1 MHHRSITAGH
11 RPDQRPVARLPLT
24 GPMTC
29 TGDLVIKASTPA
41 EQIGMQVPWDR
52 NSYCRKRTLPKV
64 QLVSFEIPEYNRMPT
79 LISQNL
85 SQKAVSESRT
95 LANKVVRKSTRLHT
109 CLHARHGAARPSTH
123 SISRPRSNSFDI
135 FPGVYPTH
143 STAHTEIAF
152 SAAANRA
159 SSWLACPRFCAG
171 TLTAS
176 CPSTL
181 IVQITSPFSSVYSYV
196 IGFC

>member
-41 EQIGMQVPWDR
+41 EQIGMQVPWDK

-123 SISRPRSNSFDI
+123 SISRPRSTLLTSFPAYTRLTPPPTRRSLSLPQRTGPL
-135 FPGVYPTH
+135 PGLRVPAFARAH
-143 STAHTEIAF
+143 SP
-152 SAAANRA
+152 
-159 SSWLACPRFCAG
+159 LLVPPR
-171 TLTAS
+171 
-176 CPSTL
+176 
-181 IVQITSPFSSVYSYV
+181 
-196 IGFC
+196 